1 MLMNSFSSFPM
12 REELTRAIADLGFE
26 TPTPIQQKV
35 IPPLLSEPQ
44 DIIGL
49 AQTGTGKTAAYGI
62 PLLHHT
68 DVAVKHVQCL
78 ILSPTRELCMQ
89 IQEEMSKYGTHMRGL
104 RVCAVYGGVSI
115 SGQIREVK
123 AHPQV
128 IV

>member
-12 REELTRAIADLGFE
+12 REELIRAISDLGFE

-35 IPPLLSEPQ
+35 IPTLLSEPI

-49 AQTGTGKTAAYGI
+49 AQTGTGKTAAYGL

-68 DVAVKHVQCL
+68 DVSLRHAQCL

-89 IQEEMSKYGTHMRGL
+89 IQEEMTKYGEHIRGL
-104 RVCAVYGGVSI
+104 RVIAVYGGVSI
-115 SGQIREVK
+115 GG
-123 AHPQV
+123 
-128 IV
+128 